1 MRFLLI
7 ISIIFFS
14 IPLEAKLMEKCED
27 SYNSYETNKCLK
39 ILKGKLINY
48 NLSLTIFTP
57 NKNLYK
63 SKNIYVSICKKNLTS
78 HKYSGENGEID
89 IKFKAKDI
97 KYCESLINIDI
108 ISEYGLCTNGKYAVT
123 NWNSLKMENILY
135 LSCSD

>member
-1 MRFLLI
+1 M
-7 ISIIFFS
+7 
-14 IPLEAKLMEKCED
+14 KKCEN
-27 SYNSYETNKCLK
+27 SYNSYETSKCLK

-89 IKFKAKDI
+89 IKFKANDI
-97 KYCESLINIDI
+97 KYCKSLINIDI